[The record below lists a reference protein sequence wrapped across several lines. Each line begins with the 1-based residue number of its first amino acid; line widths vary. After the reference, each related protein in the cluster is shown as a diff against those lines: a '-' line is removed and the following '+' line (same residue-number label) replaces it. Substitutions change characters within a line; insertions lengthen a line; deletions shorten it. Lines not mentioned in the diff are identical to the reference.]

1 MDLRMLRYFL
11 AIVDCGSVT
20 AAAKMLFVAQ
30 PSLSRQLRR
39 FESSLGVQLFSR
51 MDRRLVLT
59 TAGRQF
65 VPIARDLLAR
75 AAQAET
81 MAAAISAG
89 TTPDLV
95 VAAPTTT
102 INDIVAPFIATGGR
116 VSVANVVETLPADV
130 YGAVTRGD
138 ADFGL
143 GTSVPM
149 RALHAEVL
157 IRVDVWAQIPEDHV
171 LASVEVVDL
180 VDLVRFPLV
189 HLDTGHAVRRAFDA
203 AAADRGLTYD
213 AIAQTRAPRLGQAL
227 AAAGRG
233 VCVTSDDPRYGLA
246 KARVLVDG
254 APLTV
259 TLYAA
264 WDQEHYAADDIAS
277 TVADLRA
284 FTVARYRRD
293 DGEDPAGPAGA
304 RQDTVSVASSTTNEV
319 WSE

>member
-1 MDLRMLRYFL
+1 MDLRMMRYFL

-20 AAAKMLFVAQ
+20 AASKQLFVAQ

-65 VPIARDLLAR
+65 VPIARDLVAR

-81 MAAAISAG
+81 MAAAIAAG
-89 TTPDLV
+89 AAPDLV

-102 INDIVAPFIATGGR
+102 INDIVAPFIATGTR
-116 VSVANVVETLPADV
+116 VSVANVIETQPADV

-149 RALHAEVL
+149 RSLHAEVL
-157 IRVDVWAQIPEDHV
+157 IRVDVWAQVPEDHE
-171 LASVEVVDL
+171 LATSEAVDL
-180 VDLVRFPLV
+180 VDLVGFPLV
-189 HLDTGHAVRRAFDA
+189 HLDIGHSVRRAFDA
-203 AAADRGLTYD
+203 VAADRGLTYD

-233 VCVTSDDPRYGLA
+233 VCVTSDDPRYGLS

-264 WDQEHYAADDIAS
+264 WDQEHYASVDIEE
-277 TVADLRA
+277 TIADLRA
-284 FTVARYRRD
+284 FTIARYGRD
-293 DGEDPAGPAGA
+293 EDTPPA
-304 RQDTVSVASSTTNEV
+304 
-319 WSE
+319 